1 MTRRYRDPQSVSS
14 RQHLESAR
22 TGWCVVGS
30 LFRWSVDRNLAARH
44 VRARIHAMLS
54 LPGFRAVRKY
64 RPSCGAGSPSLR
76 KARGHRFPFSFT
88 VSFLLLSCAAPAA
101 AQAKPQ
107 RIVSTSP
114 SITETLFALGIGDRV
129 VGVSQFCNYPPQVKK
144 LPKVGSYIKPNAEA
158 IARLA
163 PNLVVLEWSSPELTE
178 RLNTLHIAFIEVPH
192 STLEDI
198 FFEIQIIGKAAGVP
212 DRSASLIAQIKG
224 ALEGIRMKAK
234 AMPSPRVL
242 VIVDRQQGTLNN
254 LTAVGPDNYVN
265 QILEIAGGTNV
276 LAKSG
281 VPQYPR
287 ISLETVLRE
296 NPDVII
302 DISGTQETDAA
313 RRASRAAT
321 VALWNKYRDIPA
333 VRNHH
338 VYAGTTD
345 SLVVPG
351 PRTVLATE
359 RLFDFVHGIGGSD

>member
-1 MTRRYRDPQSVSS
+1 MRLLQEFRRLGTCLPN
-14 RQHLESAR
+14 
-22 TGWCVVGS
+22 
-30 LFRWSVDRNLAARH
+30 FAARS
-44 VRARIHAMLS
+44 RKRS
-54 LPGFRAVRKY
+54 RTLPPQFPLVAV
-64 RPSCGAGSPSLR
+64 
-76 KARGHRFPFSFT
+76 
-88 VSFLLLSCAAPAA
+88 LLLSCAVSWPQTR
-101 AQAKPQ
+101 AQTKPQ
-107 RIVSTSP
+107 RIVSTAP

-129 VGVSQFCNYPPQVKK
+129 VGVSQFCNFPPEVQK
-144 LPKVGSYIKPNAEA
+144 LPKVGSYIKPDAEA

-163 PNLVVLEWSSPELTE
+163 PDLVVLERSSSELTE
-178 RLNTLHIAFIEVPH
+178 RLNALHIAFIEVPH

-198 FFEIQIIGKAAGVP
+198 FAEIQLIGKAAGVP

-224 ALEGIRMKAK
+224 SLDDIQSKAK

-242 VIVDRQQGTLNN
+242 VIVDREQGTLNN
-254 LTAVGPDNYVN
+254 LIAVGPDNYVN

-276 LAKSG
+276 LAKPG
-281 VPQYPR
+281 LPQYPH

-302 DISGTQETDAA
+302 DLSGTQETAAA

-321 VALWNKYRDIPA
+321 LALWNQYRDLRA
-333 VRNHH
+333 VKNGH

-351 PRTVLATE
+351 PRTPIAAQ